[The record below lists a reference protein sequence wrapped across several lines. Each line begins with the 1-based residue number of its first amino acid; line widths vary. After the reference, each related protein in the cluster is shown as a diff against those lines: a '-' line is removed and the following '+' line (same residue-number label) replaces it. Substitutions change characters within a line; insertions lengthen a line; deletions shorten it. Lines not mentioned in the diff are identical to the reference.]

1 VELTMLL
8 MEYIARDLL
17 AAQGIAVP
25 RGTVIESD
33 ADTSQAT
40 LSFPAVLKAQV
51 PTGGRGKAGGIKIV
65 NSVQETWETVGR
77 LLGMTIKGLTVDRLL
92 LVEKV
97 TAVQEWYLAIL
108 LDRGAKVPMII
119 FSPEGGM
126 EIEEIARLRPDRVVR
141 GQVNPFIGIQEY
153 ITRYLLDRAALEPKY
168 FEPLHTVLKQL
179 YQVYWEN
186 DCLLAEIN
194 PLMVDHEG
202 RLIAGDAKITID
214 DSALPVRHP
223 NLLAL
228 RDSLEREKL
237 VFEARKYG
245 FLYVPIHSKGNIT
258 IMSNGSGMLMASLD
272 TLQQRGF
279 TANSVLDL
287 GGGATADRIARGVEL
302 MMTQSGVHS
311 LFVNIFGGITR
322 CDEIAGGIKNAVS
335 RLRDNQFIVVRMEGT
350 NKPLG
355 QEILRSIPAGRI
367 AMVDKLSE
375 TVGVLAERMAAL

>member
-1 VELTMLL
+1 MLL

-25 RGTVIESD
+25 RGTVIESE
-33 ADTSQAT
+33 ADVSRAS

-51 PTGGRGKAGGIKIV
+51 PIGGRGKAGGIKIV
-65 NSVQETWETVGR
+65 NSVQEARDTAAR

-97 TAVQEWYLAIL
+97 AAMQEWYLAIL
-108 LDRGAKVPMII
+108 LDRGIKVPMII

-126 EIEEIARLRPDRVVR
+126 EIEEIARVHPDRVVR
-141 GQVNPFIGIQEY
+141 AQVNPFNGIQEY
-153 ITRYLLDRAALEPKY
+153 ITRYLLDRTGLDSKY
-168 FEPLHTVLKQL
+168 FEPLHTALKQL
-179 YQVYWEN
+179 YRVYWEN

-202 RLIAGDAKITID
+202 RLIAADAKITID
-214 DSALPVRHP
+214 DSALPVRHSK
-223 NLLAL
+223 LLAI
-228 RDSLEREKL
+228 RDTLEREKL
-237 VFEARKYG
+237 VLEARKNK
-245 FLYVPIHSKGNIT
+245 FLYVPIHPEGNIT

-279 TANSVLDL
+279 KANSVLDL
-287 GGGATADRIARGVEL
+287 GGGATADRIAKGVEL
-302 MMTQSGVHS
+302 MMTQPGVHS

-322 CDEIAGGIKNAVS
+322 CDEIAGGIKNAVN
-335 RLRDNQFIVVRMEGT
+335 RLRDHQFIVVRMEGT

-355 QEILRSIPAGRI
+355 KEILRSIPPGKI

-375 TVGVLAERMAAL
+375 TVGVLAERMGRI